1 MSADQPLSSP
11 DLPPAAKAAV
21 GLENDQRLDPAV
33 AKAAQLTHSL
43 RDSAT
48 GSALRGEWMGHALHP
63 ALTDLP
69 IGLFTAAA
77 ALDLLGGKAT
87 HPAAQKLV
95 GLGLLS
101 AVPTALTGWAEW
113 SRADHRAQ
121 RVGIAHAALNVA
133 SLGLYAGSWM
143 ARRRSHHGL
152 GAALSLAGSGIT
164 VAAAYL
170 GGHLVTVREVASRHP
185 AFASAQDDAQ
195 FLPSGPGAYD
205 THHDIHEN
213 DHAATQPQ
221 PPVP

>member
-1 MSADQPLSSP
+1 MSAHQPLSP
-11 DLPPAAKAAV
+11 ENLPSAARAAV
-21 GLENDQRLDPAV
+21 GLENDERLDPAV

-69 IGLFTAAA
+69 IGLFTSTA
-77 ALDLLGGKAT
+77 ALDLLGGKASQ
-87 HPAAQKLV
+87 PAAQKLV
-95 GLGLLS
+95 GMGLLS

-133 SLGLYAGSWM
+133 SLGLFAGSWM
-143 ARRRSHHGL
+143 ARRAAHHRL
-152 GAALSLAGSGIT
+152 GAALSLAGSGMT

-170 GGHLVTVREVASRHP
+170 GGHLVTVRDVASRHP
-185 AFASAQDDAQ
+185 AFASDEAGAQ
-195 FLPSGPGAYD
+195 FLPSAGGAYD
-205 THHDIHEN
+205 TQHDLHGN
-213 DHAATQPQ
+213 GRAATQPQ

>member
-1 MSADQPLSSP
+1 MSADQPLSP
-11 DLPPAAKAAV
+11 PNLPPAAKAAV
-21 GLENDQRLDPAV
+21 GLENDERLDPAV
-33 AKAAQLTHSL
+33 AKVGQLTHSL
-43 RDSAT
+43 RESAI
-48 GSALRGEWMGHALHP
+48 GSALRGDWMGHALHP

-77 ALDLLGGKAT
+77 ALDLLGGEASR
-87 HPAAQKLV
+87 PAAQKLV
-95 GLGLLS
+95 GMGLLS
-101 AVPTALTGWAEW
+101 AAPTALTGWAEW
-113 SRADHRAQ
+113 SRVDHRSQ

-152 GAALSLAGSGIT
+152 GAALSVAGSGIT

-185 AFASAQDDAQ
+185 GFTSGEDKTQ

-205 THHDIHEN
+205 THHDLRGN
-213 DHAATQPQ
+213 GRAATQPE

>member
-1 MSADQPLSSP
+1 MSAHQPLSP
-11 DLPPAAKAAV
+11 ENLPSAARAAV
-21 GLENDQRLDPAV
+21 GLENDERLDPAV
-33 AKAAQLTHSL
+33 TKAAQLTHRL
-43 RDSAT
+43 RDSAA

-69 IGLFTAAA
+69 IGLFTATAV
-77 ALDLLGGKAT
+77 LDLLGGKASR
-87 HPAAQKLV
+87 PAAQRLV
-95 GLGLLS
+95 GVGLLS

-133 SLGLYAGSWM
+133 SLGLFGGSWM
-143 ARRRSHHGL
+143 ARRAGRHGL
-152 GAALSLAGSGIT
+152 GAAFSFAGSGMT

-185 AFASAQDDAQ
+185 AFASDEGGAQ
-195 FLPSGPGAYD
+195 FIPSAAGAYD
-205 THHDIHEN
+205 THPDLRGN
-213 DHAATQPQ
+213 GRGATQPE

>member
-1 MSADQPLSSP
+1 MSADQPLSP
-11 DLPPAAKAAV
+11 ANLPAAARAAV
-21 GLENDQRLDPAV
+21 GLENDERLDPAV
-33 AKAAQLTHSL
+33 AKVKQLTHSL

-69 IGLFTAAA
+69 IGLFTATSV
-77 ALDLLGGKAT
+77 LDLLGGKASR
-87 HPAAQKLV
+87 PAAQRLV
-95 GLGLLS
+95 GAGLLS

-143 ARRRSHHGL
+143 ARRGAHHGL
-152 GAALSLAGSGIT
+152 GAALSLAGSGVT

-185 AFASAQDDAQ
+185 AFSSDHDSGQ
-195 FLPSGPGAYD
+195 FLPSAAGAYD
-205 THHDIHEN
+205 TKHDLRGN
-213 DHAATQPQ
+213 GRAATQPQ

>member
-1 MSADQPLSSP
+1 MSADQPLSP
-11 DLPPAAKAAV
+11 TNLPPAARAAV
-21 GLENDQRLDPAV
+21 GLENEERLDPAV
-33 AKAAQLTHSL
+33 SKVAQLAHPL
-43 RDSAT
+43 RDSAV

-69 IGLFTAAA
+69 IGLFTATA
-77 ALDLLGGKAT
+77 ALDLLGGEASR
-87 HPAAQKLV
+87 PAAQKLV
-95 GLGLLS
+95 GMGLVS
-101 AVPTALTGWAEW
+101 AAPTALTGWAEW

-133 SLGLYAGSWM
+133 ALGLYTGSWL

-170 GGHLVTVREVASRHP
+170 GGHLVTVRDVASRHP
-185 AFASAQDDAQ
+185 AFASDKDSTE
-195 FLPSGPGAYD
+195 FLPSAGGAYD
-205 THHDIHEN
+205 THHDLHGN
-213 DHAATQPQ
+213 GRAATQPQ

>member
-185 AFASAQDDAQ
+185 AFTSAQDDAQ

-205 THHDIHEN
+205 THHDLREN
-213 DHAATQPQ
+213 DHAPTQPQ

>member
-1 MSADQPLSSP
+1 MSADQPLSP
-11 DLPPAAKAAV
+11 PNLPPAAKAAV
-21 GLENDQRLDPAV
+21 GLENDERLDPAV

-69 IGLFTAAA
+69 VGLFTATA
-77 ALDLLGGKAT
+77 ALDLLGGEAS
-87 HPAAQKLV
+87 HPAAQKLI
-95 GLGLLS
+95 GMGLLS

-113 SRADHRAQ
+113 SRADHRSQ

-143 ARRRSHHGL
+143 ARRGSHHRL

-205 THHDIHEN
+205 THRDLHGDGR
-213 DHAATQPQ
+213 AATQPQ